1 MDENEMVVACP
12 YEIREAKTVEEI
24 DFGAK
29 CFWRISDCV
38 YNEAKALRHSLLAKA
53 FPPKTPLD
61 YRIASQY
68 KADKRTAALDMGTAC
83 HLAVFQPD
91 EFESRI
97 ALSPDINK
105 RTKAGK
111 EEHAAFEAESA
122 GKIII
127 DKADL
132 DTCFYIRDAMYR
144 HPLGRMLEA
153 KKGIAELSGFF
164 KWRDTLCKFRADYLV
179 PDKRII
185 FDLKTTTAGHDFA
198 FRSSVTDYNY
208 HTAALFYMN
217 GASQITCRDFVTWI
231 WIVVE
236 KTMPFKIY
244 LYQPEKRWLEVAER
258 RIDDAVKLI
267 EQCNEVGDWPG
278 PSLNV
283 ETLFVPAWM
292 NNDNN

>member
-1 MDENEMVVACP
+1 MSENEMVDQCT
-12 YEIREAKTVEEI
+12 YEIREAKTVEQI
-24 DFGAK
+24 DYGAK
-29 CFWRISDCV
+29 CFWRMSDEV
-38 YNEAKALRHSLLAKA
+38 YNESSALRHSLLTKI

-68 KADKRTAALDMGTAC
+68 KAEKRTAALEMGTAT
-83 HLAVFQPD
+83 HLAVFQPN
-91 EFESRI
+91 EFESRV
-97 ALSPDINK
+97 ALSPSIDR

-111 EEHAAFEAESA
+111 EEHAAFEAESV

-127 DKADL
+127 DKGDL

-144 HPLGRMLEA
+144 HPLGRMLET
-153 KKGIAELSGFF
+153 KKGIPELSGFF
-164 KWRDTLCKFRADYLV
+164 KWRDTTCKFRADYLV
-179 PDKRII
+179 PDKRIF

-208 HTAALFYMN
+208 HTQALYYMQ
-217 GASQITCRDFVTWI
+217 GASQITCRDFVTWV

-244 LYQPEKRWLEVAER
+244 LYQPEKRWLEVAES
-258 RIDDAVKLI
+258 RIDTAIKLI
-267 EQCNEVGDWPG
+267 EKCGEEGEWPG
-278 PSLNV
+278 PSVNV
-283 ETLFVPAWM
+283 ETLFVPGWM